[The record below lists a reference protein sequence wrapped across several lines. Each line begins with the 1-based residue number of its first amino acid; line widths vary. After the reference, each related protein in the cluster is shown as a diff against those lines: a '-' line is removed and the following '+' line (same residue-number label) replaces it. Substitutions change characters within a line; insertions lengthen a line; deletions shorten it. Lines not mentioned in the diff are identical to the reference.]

1 MSRERY
7 EEKAGMSPTQRKA
20 CVVLALC
27 ALAIVLSI
35 VVAWV
40 LPGKLGLFNGGA
52 SAYDKDAYPLDTSL
66 EAILPQAA
74 ADDAYITASVFAG
87 DQYAVTLQ
95 KDARITLNQFAGQ
108 EGLQT
113 AKALSTACVNFAS
126 DSNNYTISQAIP
138 KMKARRVFVQLGS
151 NDVDGTVSVDS
162 FIADYKQFLQNIH
175 SAYSYADIIAVS
187 IPPVTEDSANAAETQ
202 TYIDQFNQA
211 IAVAC
216 SDMGFKYLNSAETL
230 KNSRG
235 FAENSY
241 MEANGY
247 SASGAR
253 ALLEYAKSHAYNTMD
268 SRPDTSDI
276 PQRASSTSGAASTPL
291 PTATPTKFTASYE
304 VEDSAKGTLTG
315 NGQTGVSS
323 VEIQADSGTS
333 VNVTAVAADGFVFY
347 KWSDGITTATRYDNV
362 TKDISVK
369 AMFNDA
375 RVELTLDKGDT
386 TIKKGESL
394 TVNATVKLGGKAY
407 DATNVQWSINDEME
421 KNGSSLTFT
430 PDAAGTYTLKAGIE
444 INGTFSTAQLTVTV
458 EADAA
463 TVNISGNSTLTAGQ
477 STTLT
482 ATVANGSGDTVWGCE
497 ETSWK
502 ATGDQVTFTA
512 NEPGTYRIHAAN
524 NGTESVFILT
534 VTAAATPEPTATPAP
549 APESQAESKTTAE

>member
-126 DSNNYTISQAIP
+126 DSNSYTIPQAIP

-347 KWSDGITTATRYDNV
+347 KWSDGVTTATRYDNV

-394 TVNATVKLGGKAY
+394 TVNATVKLGGKTY

-549 APESQAESKTTAE
+549 APESQAEST